1 MELRKAVLVAGVF
14 FCSSNVSA
22 QAPAWTIQPNIC
34 VAQKVGDECQLNFSI
49 ETHNMPSELL
59 CLFLDGQLLS
69 CSKQAYFFKKVPIT
83 IKQNVL
89 IELKNKAQKTIL
101 SKKLLIKYLEPQ
113 EQRRRIRPP
122 WSLF

>member
-1 MELRKAVLVAGVF
+1 MELRAIVLIAGIV
-14 FCSSNVSA
+14 FCSHVSA
-22 QAPAWTIQPNIC
+22 QTPEWIIQPNIC
-34 VAQKVGDECQLNFSI
+34 VAQRVGDECKLTFRI
-49 ETHNMPSELL
+49 ETQNMPTELL

-69 CSKQAYFFKKVPIT
+69 CSQQAYFYKKISIT

-101 SKKLLIKYLEPQ
+101 SKKLLIKYLEPH
-113 EQRRRIRPP
+113 EHRRRIRPP

>member
-1 MELRKAVLVAGVF
+1 MELRIIVLFCSIF
-14 FCSSNVSA
+14 FCNKIAA
-22 QAPAWTIQPNIC
+22 QIPAWIIQPNIC
-34 VAQKVGDECQLNFSI
+34 VVQKVGDECKLTFSI
-49 ETHNMPSELL
+49 ETQNMPSELF

-69 CSKQAYFFKKVPIT
+69 CSQQAFFRKKTSIS
-83 IKQNVL
+83 IKKNAL
-89 IELKNKAQKTIL
+89 IELKNNAQKTIL